1 MTGNKAPALAA
12 EVLRGDVRAAARLI
26 SWIEA
31 GDPRVPAQQLELFP
45 HTGRARVLGVT
56 GPPGVGKSTL
66 VRSLIAGYRALAK
79 TVGVLAVDPSSPFT
93 GGALLGDRI
102 RMGLHAGDPGVFIRS
117 MASRGQLGGI
127 ALATPAAIR
136 VLDAMGF
143 DRIIVETVGIGQS
156 EIAVSSTAD
165 CTMLVL
171 MPGAGDSVQAMKA
184 GVMEI
189 GDVFVIN
196 KADHADAETTQQQVE
211 LMLHMRSGNEPQ
223 PPVLRTRADR
233 GEGISAVIDAVEA
246 HLKSSQDSGRLE
258 RARREHLIEEA
269 MTLIGL
275 SARRRLIGRLEE
287 DVATRLLAEM
297 TRRERDPASVAEHVL
312 LKTLGPEKGR
322 DPYRP

>member
-1 MTGNKAPALAA
+1 MTDDPLRALADG
-12 EVLRGDVRAAARLI
+12 VLRGDARAAARLI

-31 GDPRVPAQQLELFP
+31 GDPRVPTQLQTLFP

-66 VRSLIAGYRALAK
+66 VRSLIARYRARHL

-102 RMGLHAGDPGVFIRS
+102 RMGQHAGDSGVFIRS
-117 MASRGQLGGI
+117 MASRGHLGGI

-136 VLDAMGF
+136 VLDALGL

-156 EIAVSSTAD
+156 EIAIASTTD
-165 CTMLVL
+165 CTLLVL

-189 GDVFVIN
+189 GDVFIIN
-196 KADHADAETTQQQVE
+196 KADHDRAESTQQQIE
-211 LMLHMRSGNEPQ
+211 LMLNMRPPGDAPQ

-233 GEGISAVIDAVEA
+233 GDGVDAVIDAVET
-246 HLKSSQDSGRLE
+246 HLRSGQDSGRLE
-258 RARREHLIEEA
+258 RARRAQLVDEA

-275 SARRRLIGRLEE
+275 EARPRLVERLAPE
-287 DVATRLLAEM
+287 VMTRLFDEM
-297 TRRERDPASVAEHVL
+297 TRRERDPTGVAEYVL
-312 LKTLGPEKGR
+312 AETLGRER
-322 DPYRP
+322 INR